1 MDNFDGDVSYWLHY
15 YFLCV
20 VSEEIKK
27 FVKNFYVKF
36 VSYFE
41 NVFAEISDFR

>member
-1 MDNFDGDVSYWLHY
+1 MDNFDGDASYWLRY
-15 YFLCV
+15 YFLCF

-27 FVKNFYVKF
+27 FVKKFYVTF

-41 NVFAEISDFR
+41 NVFAEMPGFR